1 MKTAKKWNNMT
12 RKFIIVFTVF
22 GLVLTTICRS
32 EFTAEARSVAVRT
45 VTVKMAGR
53 KVTKKQVSLQ
63 RGEKKKLK
71 VSVAPTGSIKS
82 VSYKSSR
89 KSIVSVSKS
98 GRITAKKK
106 GTAKITVTVTGKDNG
121 RKSTWVRI
129 KVTGKKSGKRILI
142 AYFSQE
148 SNVGGDAD
156 AVSHATPSI
165 GNTASAAR
173 EIQKQT
179 GGELFAIS
187 TEKKYPVSHSKCS
200 EVAKKEFD
208 SGTCPKLT
216 SHVKNINQYDIVF
229 IGYPIWWYREPM
241 AIHSFLEEYDLS
253 GKTVVPFCTSLGA
266 GIGKSEKNIAKLC
279 PKSKVL
285 KGLSL
290 ETERKDVSGSVKKWL
305 KKIGGI

>member
-1 MKTAKKWNNMT
+1 MKAAEKWNRIM
-12 RKFIIVFTVF
+12 RRFITVFTVF
-22 GLVLTTICRS
+22 GLVLTTICGS
-32 EFTAEARSVAVRT
+32 EFTAEAKAGTIRT
-45 VTVKMAGR
+45 VTVKIAGK
-53 KVTKKQVSLQ
+53 KVTKKQVSMPQ
-63 RGEKKKLK
+63 GKKKKLK
-71 VSVAPTGSIKS
+71 VSVTPAGSAKS

-89 KSIVSVSKS
+89 KNIVSVSRS

-106 GTAKITVTVTGKDNG
+106 GTAKITVTVTGKDG
-121 RKSTWVRI
+121 RRKSTWVRI

-148 SNVGGDAD
+148 SNVSHDAD
-156 AVSHATPSI
+156 AVSHATPAI
-165 GNTASAAR
+165 GNTAAAAR

-179 GGELFAIS
+179 GGELFAIT

-229 IGYPIWWYREPM
+229 IGFPIWWYREPM

-305 KKIGGI
+305 KNVKL